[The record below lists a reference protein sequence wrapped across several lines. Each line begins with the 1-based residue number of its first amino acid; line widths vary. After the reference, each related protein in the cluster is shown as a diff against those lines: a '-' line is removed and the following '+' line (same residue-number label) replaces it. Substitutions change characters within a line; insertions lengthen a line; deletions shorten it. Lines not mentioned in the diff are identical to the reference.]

1 MNYLDSSVLLRWL
14 LDEPGQLDPATVTQP
29 MTSALAEVEIF
40 CTFDRL
46 RVRNFLAPEILADL
60 HARAHDLLARILIVH
75 VSSPI
80 LARSAQPFPTPLR
93 TLDALHLSTALFWS
107 EQNKV
112 ESIQFA
118 THDQELGLAARASGF
133 TVSGL

>member
-40 CTFDRL
+40 RTFDRL
-46 RVRNFLAPEILADL
+46 RMRNSFTPAALADL
-60 HARAHDLLARILIVH
+60 HASAHDLLVRILIVH

-80 LARSAQPFPTPLR
+80 LARAAQPFPTPLR
-93 TLDALHLSTALFWS
+93 TLDALHLSTALLWR
-107 EQNKV
+107 EQRGGGA
-112 ESIQFA
+112 IQFA

-133 TVSGL
+133 AVTGL